1 MPVGQSKIQSKSTGA
16 DRTRD
21 IMDKRLLDILC
32 CPTTHQPL
40 LLLDARG
47 LEAINRAVAG
57 GSLRRADGST
67 QANPI
72 REALVT
78 RDRNTLY
85 RIDDGIP
92 VLLADEAISTT
103 QITDFAK

>member
-1 MPVGQSKIQSKSTGA
+1 
-16 DRTRD
+16 
-21 IMDKRLLDILC
+21 MDKRLLDILC

-40 LLLDARG
+40 LPLDTRG
-47 LEAINRAVAG
+47 LDAINRAVAS

-67 QANPI
+67 QASPI
-72 REALVT
+72 REGLLT
-78 RDRNTLY
+78 RDRKTLY

-103 QITDFAK
+103 QVTDFPG

>member
-1 MPVGQSKIQSKSTGA
+1 MPAGQYKIQRESAGA
-16 DRTRD
+16 DRIRD
-21 IMDKRLLDILC
+21 IVDKRLLDILC

-40 LLLDARG
+40 LTLDTRG
-47 LEAINRAVAG
+47 LEAINRAVAS

-67 QANPI
+67 QADPI

-85 RIDDGIP
+85 RIEDGIP